1 MTVTRFSVALAMLI
15 LWACDAAVDVDVDAD
30 AEGQVR
36 TYYIAADPVE
46 WDYAPSNRNLLF
58 DKEFEEEEAFFVQA
72 GDYRAGKVFKK
83 AIYREYTDETFTTL
97 KPRPPE
103 WEHLGMMGP
112 LIRAEVGDTI
122 KITFRNN
129 ADFPA
134 TMHPHGVFYE
144 KNSEGALYADGTEG
158 PDKADDGV
166 PKGGTHVYT
175 WEVPERAGPPPAG
188 LSSAFWM
195 YHSHTNEMRDVNAG
209 LMGVMIITAKG
220 VAGENLRPNDVDREL
235 IVAFMTTE
243 EQESWYF
250 RENLDT
256 YAAKPDEIKFGRG
269 PFGGRVALGPDGSA
283 YAPFMENMNGFLYGN
298 GPVMTAKKGERVR
311 WYVMAGTSFEV
322 HAPHWHGNV
331 VTEGNMRTDVL
342 ELSTMGMHVI
352 DMVPDDVGKWLFH
365 CHVAG
370 HFIAGMGTF
379 YEILEK

>member
-1 MTVTRFSVALAMLI
+1 MTFTRVGVALAALV
-15 LWACDAAVDVDVDAD
+15 LWGCEPASE
-30 AEGQVR
+30 AEETGRVR
-36 TYYIAADPVE
+36 TYYIAADNVE
-46 WDYAPSNRNLLF
+46 WDYAPANRNMIF
-58 DKEFEEEEAFFVQA
+58 DKDFDQQEAMFVQA

-83 AIYREYTDETFTTL
+83 AIYREYTDETFTSL
-97 KPRPPE
+97 KPRSPD
-103 WEHLGMMGP
+103 WEHLGILGP

-134 TMHPHGVFYE
+134 SMHPHGVFYG
-144 KNSEGALYADGTEG
+144 KSSEGALYADGTTG
-158 PDKADDGV
+158 KDKADDGV
-166 PKGGTHVYT
+166 PTGGTYVYT
-175 WEVPERAGPPPAG
+175 WEVPERAGPPPGG

-195 YHSHTNEMRDVNAG
+195 YHSHTNEERDVNAG

-220 VAGENLRPNDVDREL
+220 MAGEGLRPSDVDREF

-250 RENLDT
+250 KENLQT
-256 YAAKPDEIKFGRG
+256 YAAKADELEFAVGI
-269 PFGGRVALGPDGSA
+269 FGGSRAIAPDGVP
-283 YAPFMENMNGFLYGN
+283 YAPFMENMNGFLYAN
-298 GPVMTAKKGERVR
+298 GPVMTAIKGERVR
-311 WYVMAGTSFEV
+311 WYVMAGTGFEV

-331 VTEGNMRTDVL
+331 VTEGMMRTDVL
-342 ELSTMGMHVI
+342 ELTTMGMHVT

-370 HFIAGMGTF
+370 HFKAGMGTL